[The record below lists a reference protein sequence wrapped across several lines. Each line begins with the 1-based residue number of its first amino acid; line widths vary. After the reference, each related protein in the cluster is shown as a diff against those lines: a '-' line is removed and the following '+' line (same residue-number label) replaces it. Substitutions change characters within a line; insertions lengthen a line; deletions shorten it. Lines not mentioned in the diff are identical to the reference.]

1 MKRTWM
7 SGLIVVCGLL
17 LPLVPALAACGP
29 TTPAPSAVA
38 VQVHLTATPEPSVPL
53 EGTEWELTALLGT
66 TDVPIY
72 PSWALTFNRG
82 NSMEATCGCRRYVA
96 DYTTSGSEFRMGEV
110 HTAES
115 GCQPH
120 DRPGEM
126 FAEAL
131 AGITAYHASEE
142 RLAFYNA
149 AGEAILVYAR
159 DLPVAV
165 DSALA
170 GMWLLESLNG
180 RGLVADSLITLDL
193 LGEGFEGNAGCNE
206 YWGELAAAD
215 GGMWHT
221 GVVFSHLLLCPGPAG
236 IMGQE
241 DAFTDALRS
250 AAAYRVTDGRLEIVD
265 AGGKTVLVFT
275 RQQ

>member
-1 MKRTWM
+1 MQKQVQRI
-7 SGLIVVCGLL
+7 GVLPVLL
-17 LPLVPALAACGP
+17 LAVIPLLAACWA
-29 TTPAPSAVA
+29 PAPAPNAITVSVF
-38 VQVHLTATPEPSVPL
+38 VTATPEPSIPL
-53 EGTEWELTALLGT
+53 EGTEWELTTLLNT

-72 PSWALTFNRG
+72 PSWALTFHRG

-96 DYTTSGSEFRMGEV
+96 DYTASGSEFRMGEV
-110 HTAES
+110 HTTES

-126 FAEAL
+126 FVEAL
-131 AGITAYHASEE
+131 AGIAAYRAGEE

-149 AGEAILVYAR
+149 AGETILVYAR

-170 GMWLLESLNG
+170 GVWLLESLNG

-193 LGEGFEGNAGCNE
+193 LGKGFEGDAGCNE
-206 YWGELAAAD
+206 YWGELEAAD
-215 GGMWHT
+215 GGIWRT
-221 GVVFSHLLLCPGPAG
+221 GVVFSHLQLCPGPAG
-236 IMGQE
+236 IMEQE
-241 DAFTDALRS
+241 DAYSDALRS
-250 AAAYRVTDGRLEIVD
+250 AAAYRVTDGRLEIAD

-275 RQQ
+275 R

>member
-180 RGLVADSLITLDL
+180 RGLGPILSSRLTCSGRDSR
-193 LGEGFEGNAGCNE
+193 AMP
-206 YWGELAAAD
+206 AATS
-215 GGMWHT
+215 T
-221 GVVFSHLLLCPGPAG
+221 GVSWRPPTGVCGTPGSSSAISCCALGPPA
-236 IMGQE
+236 
-241 DAFTDALRS
+241 S
-250 AAAYRVTDGRLEIVD
+250 WGR
-265 AGGKTVLVFT
+265 
-275 RQQ
+275 RMPSPMR